1 MLNFNYS
8 FNKICK
14 NNKLKFQTSE
24 IKTFRFYKYLLF
36 ALKTILIKATTMKKI
51 LLTLM
56 FVNFLTAN
64 AQNPVQEFNFNGN
77 LYSTDN
83 TISFLGAPLFVND
96 RMGSPKS
103 ALRLTNK
110 AYQTVV
116 GDLPQDNKPK
126 TMSVWVKFNAVN
138 IPHYIFG
145 YGTAANGQYFGLIQ
159 QPVVSGNSDVS
170 LVGWGDTNNIVVSV
184 PLAKETW
191 YFYSITYDGNVSK
204 IYRNGELLKSVE
216 GIQRSAKGY
225 ILNLGRLNTSTSINA
240 DIDDLR
246 LYSVA
251 MTDEQVLEAYNS
263 SKASAATPPVTET
276 MPVSSAVKKTGSASA
291 KTTSPVAVSSID
303 TRGGKNIEV
312 FSQGRKIMDSNGSN
326 ITDLPEG
333 TYLIKVTNGS
343 KK

>member
-1 MLNFNYS
+1 
-8 FNKICK
+8 
-14 NNKLKFQTSE
+14 
-24 IKTFRFYKYLLF
+24 
-36 ALKTILIKATTMKKI
+36 MKKI

-77 LYSTDN
+77 LNSTDKS
-83 TISFLGAPLFVND
+83 ISFLGTPLFVND

-110 AYQTVV
+110 AYQAVV
-116 GDLPQDNKPK
+116 GELPQDNKPK

-138 IPHYIFG
+138 VPNYIFG
-145 YGTAANGQYFGLIQ
+145 YGATVNGQYFGLIQ
-159 QPVVSGNSDVS
+159 QPTVSGSSDLS
-170 LVGWGDTNNIVVSV
+170 LVGWGDANNIIVSV

-191 YFYSITYDGNVSK
+191 YFYTVTYDGNVSK
-204 IYRNGELLKSVE
+204 IYRNGELLKSAD

-225 ILNLGRLNTSTSINA
+225 ILTLGKLNTSTSINA

-251 MTDEQVLEAYNS
+251 MTDEQVLQSYNS
-263 SKASAATPPVTET
+263 SKSNGTPVVET
-276 MPVSSAVKKTGSASA
+276 APVSTVAASNVSKKAVAPPAKTSAPVSTTPVPETNKTG
-291 KTTSPVAVSSID
+291 KT
-303 TRGGKNIEV
+303 IEV
-312 FSQGRKIMDSNGSN
+312 FSQGRQIMSANASN
-326 ITDLPEG
+326 IGDLPEG
-333 TYLIKVTNGS
+333 TYLIKVINSSS